1 MFFQR
6 VQRSLN
12 PLKMKTKIILEDK
25 MQTLKVN
32 GMHCGHCKASVEE
45 AAAKIPGVSKPEVDL
60 AAKELRFEESG
71 PVDLEALK
79 TAIRDIG
86 FDPE

>member
-1 MFFQR
+1 
-6 VQRSLN
+6 
-12 PLKMKTKIILEDK
+12 MK
-25 MQTLKVN
+25 TLKVN

-45 AAAKIPGVSKPEVDL
+45 AAAKVPGVSKPEVDL

-71 PVDLEALK
+71 PVDLGVLK

>member
-1 MFFQR
+1 
-6 VQRSLN
+6 
-12 PLKMKTKIILEDK
+12 MK
-25 MQTLKVN
+25 TLKVN

-71 PVDLEALK
+71 PVDLEA
-79 TAIRDIG
+79 
-86 FDPE
+86 

>member
-1 MFFQR
+1 M
-6 VQRSLN
+6 STE
-12 PLKMKTKIILEDK
+12 KETKDSNEACQLGLDIG
-25 MQTLKVN
+25 

>member
-1 MFFQR
+1 
-6 VQRSLN
+6 
-12 PLKMKTKIILEDK
+12 
-25 MQTLKVN
+25 
-32 GMHCGHCKASVEE
+32 MHCGHCKASVEE

>member
-1 MFFQR
+1 
-6 VQRSLN
+6 
-12 PLKMKTKIILEDK
+12 MK
-25 MQTLKVN
+25 TLKVN

-60 AAKELRFEESG
+60 RFEESG